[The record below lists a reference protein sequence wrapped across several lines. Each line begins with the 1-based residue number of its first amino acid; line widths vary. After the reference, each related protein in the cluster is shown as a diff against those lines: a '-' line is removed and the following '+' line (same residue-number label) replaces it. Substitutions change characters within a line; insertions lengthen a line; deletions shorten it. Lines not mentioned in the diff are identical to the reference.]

1 MPSVSIVLPTFNR
14 VRFLAPTIES
24 VMAQTHTDWE
34 MLIADDG
41 SGEETRAYLRRICD
55 PRVRILWLSHCGN
68 PARVR
73 NVAIEAASGSHLAFL
88 DSDDLWAPLKL
99 ERQLAALRARPES
112 RWSYC
117 DCNRIDAQ
125 GRPLGDELVRTRPPL
140 DGWIFEPLLKLQT
153 AVAMPT
159 VLADRE
165 LVRAIGGFDEQ
176 LRFGEFHDFCL
187 RLALR
192 SEVVAVREPLCSIR
206 AHDEHYSGDRIAAL
220 ASWMRLY
227 EKTAKLTSSVTLQ
240 AHCARMRSETS
251 LQLARLRGDQDGYA
265 AIWSTLRAAVV
276 FSWRYPEWWLGAL
289 KRLVRPAV
297 PAVLTSALLRRRG

>member
-14 VRFLAPTIES
+14 VRFLVPTIES

-34 MLIADDG
+34 MIIADDG
-41 SGEETRAYLRRICD
+41 SGEETRAYLLGIRD
-55 PRVRILWLSHCGN
+55 PRIRILWLSHCGN

-73 NVAIEAASGSHLAFL
+73 NEAIEAANGSHLAFL
-88 DSDDLWAPLKL
+88 DSDDLWAPMKL
-99 ERQLAALRARPES
+99 ERQLAAMHARPGS

-117 DCNRIDAQ
+117 DCNRIDAE

-165 LVRAIGGFDEQ
+165 LVRTIGGFDEQ

-227 EKTAKLTSSVTLQ
+227 EKTATLTSSVTLQ

-251 LQLARLRGDQDGYA
+251 LQLARLRGDREGYA

-289 KRLVRPAV
+289 KRLARPAV
-297 PAVLTSALLRRRG
+297 PAVLTSALRRRG